1 MHRVTDGKNTCH
13 LLTVSLSLV
22 DNVLQ
27 HVGQQLRAT
36 QTRHVAPRRVAP
48 KPLRRL
54 APHKFQQ
61 ANIAYVKVSVLH
73 S

>member
-1 MHRVTDGKNTCH
+1 MKSNVPCADSVPVLG
-13 LLTVSLSLV
+13 VP
-22 DNVLQ
+22 DVLQ

-36 QTRHVAPRRVAP
+36 HTRRVAPRRVAP
-48 KPLRRL
+48 KPVRRL